1 MISIHNISNKTGCA
15 GIPVVAAFQ
24 YTPNIIET
32 LKYNGL
38 PFFEIQCAPITSTSK
53 GVKHTKQTRNKVEKD
68 NEYTYTL

>member
-38 PFFEIQCAPITSTSK
+38 ISISLFLNSVPPLPQQAKE
-53 GVKHTKQTRNKVEKD
+53 
-68 NEYTYTL
+68 